1 MPRFR
6 VVQKHCWSLPRW
18 LQHILF
24 VHEPW
29 QPLRVLWPA
38 FSLLVFDFVG
48 SLCMFPTARNRN
60 KRLSVQNFD
69 VTIPS
74 SSAFFVSFLVS
85 AKTLFMPSNAEWYS
99 SAEWYSDTRPRWT
112 EWGLLFYLN
121 LSFYYPC
128 SKSAR
133 ACNIT
138 SVSNF
143 IWTLH
148 FILIGWFSNRTGT
161 SVDNGKARG
170 KD

>member
-18 LQHILF
+18 LQHILS

-48 SLCMFPTARNRN
+48 SLCMFPSARNRN

-69 VTIPS
+69 ATITYWRLNTIILS
-74 SSAFFVSFLVS
+74 VFFVLFLVS
-85 AKTLFMPSNAEWYS
+85 AKTLFMPSNAER
-99 SAEWYSDTRPRWT
+99 YSDTRPRWT

-143 IWTLH
+143 IWSY
-148 FILIGWFSNRTGT
+148 IS
-161 SVDNGKARG
+161 S
-170 KD
+170 